1 MGLLGRKMLI
11 IAVGL
16 ESCILVVIGQIG
28 TGFLKNDLLSVDSTY
43 LCHCFMVSKGKKFGT
58 WMVVWY

>member
-16 ESCILVVIGQIG
+16 GSCILVVIGQIG
-28 TGFLKNDLLSVDSTY
+28 TDFLKNDLLSVDSTY
-43 LCHCFMVSKGKKFGT
+43 
-58 WMVVWY
+58 